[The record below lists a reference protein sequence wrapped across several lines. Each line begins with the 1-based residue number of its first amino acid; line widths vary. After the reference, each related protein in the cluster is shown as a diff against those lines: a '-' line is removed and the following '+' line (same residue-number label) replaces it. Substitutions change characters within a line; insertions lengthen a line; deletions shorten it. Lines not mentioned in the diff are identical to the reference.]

1 MRPPPPLS
9 DPTASFR
16 DDPYRCRRS
25 SHTRQASNANPV
37 EEESAISDTVTVA
50 MDEPGRTHSYLPY
63 SNHPPNIQKANGH
76 GLYVEDDDDRPA
88 NSLMTTHHRMLPPNS
103 ASSQHLGSFI
113 TEPTVLNEE
122 SMINNKH
129 LAGSL
134 TDLRRFNNRR
144 HRQRKGFLR
153 PVLLVA
159 FTILLLLGLA
169 FFFCWPRTPKI
180 RLASQG
186 AAGRTRRPDDQTD
199 WGNDPQHPW
208 LKTSWIVNV
217 TLDNHDNF
225 IPTHVN
231 TLELIM
237 ADQLTQQPFARS
249 TISGLKLLPRTETLL
264 NMLFDVEYETPSVKD
279 PTFEH
284 LYNAC
289 GPQKISALAP
299 PALNIT
305 LQATFE
311 IPGIAWKPMV
321 YLDAPLPNGFRCP
334 NN

>member
-1 MRPPPPLS
+1 MKN
-9 DPTASFR
+9 
-16 DDPYRCRRS
+16 
-25 SHTRQASNANPV
+25 SNAKRQDAAATTTTTTTGAAAVAEPSS
-37 EEESAISDTVTVA
+37 EISDAVTLA
-50 MDEPGRTHSYLPY
+50 LEEPAGRTHSYLPY
-63 SNHPPNIQKANGH
+63 TNHAPDISKARYH
-76 GLYVEDDDDRPA
+76 LYCEDDDDRPA
-88 NSLMTTHHRMLPPNS
+88 NSLMTTTARMMPPNS
-103 ASSQHLGSFI
+103 ASSQHLGSLI

-122 SMINNKH
+122 GMINNNNNNDEKN

-144 HRQRKGFLR
+144 QRKGFVR
-153 PVLLVA
+153 PLVLVV
-159 FTILLLLGLA
+159 FVICLLLGLA
-169 FFFCWPRTPKI
+169 FFFCWPRIPKI
-180 RLASQG
+180 RLAPQA

-199 WGNDPQHPW
+199 WGPDQQHPW
-208 LKTSWIVNV
+208 LRTSWIVNV

-225 IPTHVN
+225 IPTHVS
-231 TLELIM
+231 TLELVL
-237 ADQLTQQPFARS
+237 ADQVTQQPFARS
-249 TISGLKLLPRTETLL
+249 VLHGLTLSPRAETLL
-264 NMLFDVEYETPSVKD
+264 NTLFEVEYETPSIKD

-289 GPQKISALAP
+289 GPQKISALAS

-321 YLDAPLPNGFRCP
+321 FMDAPLPNGFRCP